1 MTQEHH
7 HASEKSFFPHSKRR
21 VRSMGCEEKS
31 HGSSQMKNGL
41 VPCSFVKPVAKF
53 AIQNL
58 KEMSISSKQFEEI
71 HTKSDAVNIAITR
84 HGVGDK
90 NRRVGDLH

>member
-1 MTQEHH
+1 
-7 HASEKSFFPHSKRR
+7 
-21 VRSMGCEEKS
+21 MGCEEKS
-31 HGSSQMKNGL
+31 PRIFTDEKRISS
-41 VPCSFVKPVAKF
+41 VFIREDPWPKF

-58 KEMSISSKQFEEI
+58 EEMSISSKQFEEI

-84 HGVGDK
+84 HRVGYK

>member
-7 HASEKSFFPHSKRR
+7 HASGKSFSPTLSDALGQRISTDEKRISS
-21 VRSMGCEEKS
+21 VLICED
-31 HGSSQMKNGL
+31 
-41 VPCSFVKPVAKF
+41 PWPKF

-58 KEMSISSKQFEEI
+58 KEMLISSKQLEEI